1 MRSLVLSAIA
11 ATALAVACAS
21 QPDPATPPAPA
32 GDAALGRV
40 YADQVCASCHAVAP
54 DEDYSPHMQ
63 APAFIDI
70 ANTPGMTHR
79 ALDVW
84 LHSAHPSMPHLI
96 IEQERIED
104 LSAYLATLRREN

>member
-1 MRSLVLSAIA
+1 MRSLVLSAVA
-11 ATALAVACAS
+11 AALAACAS
-21 QPDPATPPAPA
+21 QPAASTPPLPA

-40 YADQVCASCHAVAP
+40 YAEQACAACHAVAP
-54 DEDYSPHMQ
+54 GEEFSPHPQ
-63 APAFIDI
+63 APAFAEL

-96 IEQERIED
+96 VEQERIED